1 LPSTFITQ
9 AIINGTVFYKLK
21 DETSEYFSR
30 GGVIFLY
37 VDTHPARGMR
47 LSNSPFS
54 SLLWTA
60 ISSLSEIPALFNQR
74 AIVVKHA
81 KAAMYHPFVEAA
93 ALTLVDIPIT
103 FITIMAFSAILYF
116 MVGLQSSASQFL

>member
-1 LPSTFITQ
+1 M
-9 AIINGTVFYKLK
+9 K

-30 GGVIFLY
+30 GGILFLY
-37 VDTHPARGMR
+37 VDVYRSRAAP
-47 LSNSPFS
+47 LFNLPFS

-74 AIVVKHA
+74 PIVVKHA
-81 KAAMYHPFVEAA
+81 KAAMYHPFIEAA

-103 FITIMAFSAILYF
+103 FVTIMSFSVILYF
-116 MVGLQSSASQFL
+116 MVGLQSTASQFL

>member
-1 LPSTFITQ
+1 MLICTLR
-9 AIINGTVFYKLK
+9 ALRV
-21 DETSEYFSR
+21 
-30 GGVIFLY
+30 
-37 VDTHPARGMR
+37 VDC
-47 LSNSPFS
+47 PFS
-54 SLLWTA
+54 ALLWTA

-81 KAAMYHPFVEAA
+81 KAAMYHPFIEAA

-103 FITIMAFSAILYF
+103 FITIMAFSLIVYF